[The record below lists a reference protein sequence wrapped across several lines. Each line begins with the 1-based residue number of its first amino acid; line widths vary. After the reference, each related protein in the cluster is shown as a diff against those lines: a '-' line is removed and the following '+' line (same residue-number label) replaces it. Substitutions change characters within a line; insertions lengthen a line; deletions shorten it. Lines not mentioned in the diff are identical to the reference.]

1 MSIIYEALQKVERSR
16 AGVTLPEPKTID
28 QVIAARR
35 PEPKS
40 NKILFS
46 LLFVFL
52 LVAAVFVVPKYSFGP
67 SMRVVPESP
76 VPEDKYK
83 MAEKKFIQDR
93 QLSITEPVAQSEKSF
108 PAGVYMLQGIVY
120 DKDVPQAIINGK
132 NLKVSDMVDD
142 FQVKEITPNAV
153 KLVSPKDNNELILS
167 F

>member
-1 MSIIYEALQKVERSR
+1 MSIIYEALQKVERSK
-16 AGVTLPEPKTID
+16 AGVVLPEPKTID
-28 QVIAARR
+28 SGFAARR
-35 PEPKS
+35 PNPKN

-46 LLFVFL
+46 LLFVLL

-67 SMRVVPESP
+67 SMRVVSESP
-76 VPEDKYK
+76 ATEDKYK

-108 PAGVYMLQGIVY
+108 PAGVYILQGIVY

-132 NLKVSDMVDD
+132 NLKVSDMIDG
-142 FQVKEITPNAV
+142 FQVKEITPNTV
-153 KLVSPKDNNELILS
+153 KLVNSKDSNELVLS